1 MKFAKK
7 VLTPYAQEQLG
18 HYVSVLRDPRDN
30 QIFYV
35 GKGVGNRV
43 LDHANGVI
51 AKEDPQSTKEK
62 QISEIHAAGLEVDAW
77 IIQSGLKSD
86 EHAFATESAV
96 YGALKLISSTL
107 NSEKLL
113 LRNIVVPPGFSNS
126 GLIQLNEAI
135 AIFGEPADSTLI
147 PHNSVFIKP
156 TTTWRRG
163 MTSEE
168 LWEATHGWWKVNEE
182 RIKNI
187 SYVFAIPNFVIRGIW
202 SVPENGWR
210 KQKQGDR
217 GYANAQQKQVGS
229 INKQPRFG
237 FDSMNDVSDHF
248 SELINKSVEHLYEKS
263 GQKQASVTYLD
274 DQRVKDFTSQGRK
287 PFWNVT

>member
-1 MKFAKK
+1 M
-7 VLTPYAQEQLG
+7 
-18 HYVSVLRDPRDN
+18 
-30 QIFYV
+30 
-35 GKGVGNRV
+35 

-287 PFWNVT
+287 PFWNVK

>member
-7 VLTPYAQEQLG
+7 VLTSYAQEQLG
-18 HYVSVLRDPRDN
+18 HYVYVLRDPRDN

>member
-7 VLTPYAQEQLG
+7 VLTPYTQEQLG
-18 HYVSVLRDPRDN
+18 HYVYVLRDPRDN

-168 LWEATHGWWKVNEE
+168 LWGATHGWWKVNEE

>member
-7 VLTPYAQEQLG
+7 VLTPYTQEQLG
-18 HYVSVLRDPRDN
+18 HYVYLLRDPRDN

-77 IIQSGLKSD
+77 IIQSGLKND
-86 EHAFATESAV
+86 EHAFVTESAV

-113 LRNIVVPPGFSNS
+113 LKNIVVPPGFGNS

-287 PFWNVT
+287 PFWNVK

>member
-7 VLTPYAQEQLG
+7 VLTSYTQEQLG
-18 HYVSVLRDPRDN
+18 HYVYVLRDPRNN

-43 LDHANGVI
+43 LDHANGVMG
-51 AKEDPQSTKEK
+51 KEDPQSTKEM

-77 IIQSGLKSD
+77 IIQSGLRSD

-96 YGALKLISSTL
+96 YGTLKLVSSTL
-107 NSEKLL
+107 NSEKLS

-147 PHNSVFIKP
+147 PHDSVFIKP

-163 MTSEE
+163 MSAEE
-168 LWEATHGWWKVNEE
+168 LWESTHGWWLLGEE
-182 RIKNI
+182 RIQNVRH
-187 SYVFAIPNFVIRGIW
+187 VFSIPNFVIRGVW
-202 SVPENGWR
+202 LVPENGWR
-210 KQKQGDR
+210 KQKKGDR
-217 GYANAQQKQVGS
+217 GYADARLKKAKYKK
-229 INKQPRFG
+229 IKPRFG
-237 FDSMNDVSDHF
+237 FDSMNDVSGDF
-248 SELINKSVEHLYEKS
+248 SALINKSVEHLYEKS

-274 DQRVKDFTSQGRK
+274 DQRVKDFKRQGRK